1 MAVLSYVP
9 PLDAPWITRG
19 GASTTTVCKPAVIR
33 HRVSCWRLGAGLEF
47 DRRLAV
53 AMTTTNILK
62 SFPGGPLREWKVRI
76 CMDAHLK
83 QCLVLRGGDQST
95 LAAKSSPYRY

>member
-53 AMTTTNILK
+53 RGDDDHQYFEVI
-62 SFPGGPLREWKVRI
+62 PRRPLAGME
-76 CMDAHLK
+76 
-83 QCLVLRGGDQST
+83 G
-95 LAAKSSPYRY
+95 